1 MEVANAL
8 AYYVTVTIT
17 AAKSFFVQAPVVSNL
32 YTISVVASMRLQ
44 KIYCSI
50 KLIFFFLSVSSSSAH
65 SWWQS
70 YKTLC
75 AV

>member
-50 KLIFFFLSVSSSSAH
+50 KLIFFSF
-65 SWWQS
+65 QS
-70 YKTLC
+70 LPRLHIPGDNLIKLC
-75 AV
+75 AL